1 MGWLT
6 LDSSFSLISLTPIAV
21 VSFSRSRSLLIL
33 TAHTSYY
40 YYSIYY
46 NGQYDP
52 SNFAYTSELIVNHE
66 SRHPRFCRVSA
77 TNWILRILRI
87 FSCRYPK
94 GNDRKWTYNPSWATR
109 IDNDEFQTRKKAK
122 KKNIIFL
129 DSRKFCCSKTGQRFC
144 SITQSKTSLNYKQ
157 STCDHAEKYTLS
169 KSCRETILNRAHGDY
184 PATTECSSFKLNTKL
199 NTKTRNNTKW
209 CLTSL
214 RFWTQTFEASG
225 PATRPPIRD
234 NVLRHLRFDRRVC
247 LLVLLSAFSL
257 FGHTSVGP
265 QKTSRKIRK
274 RTNHWRE
281 FQ

>member
-1 MGWLT
+1 MEKTIWTICPFTETPITTSTNVSPHLADNTHQRSRTKPCKSMKETGWPVSEISRHIQQAFPGFGPRLLIFKRNRGSNMGWLT

-94 GNDRKWTYNPSWATR
+94 ETTGNELITR
-109 IDNDEFQTRKKAK
+109 AGPRE
-122 KKNIIFL
+122 
-129 DSRKFCCSKTGQRFC
+129 
-144 SITQSKTSLNYKQ
+144 SITMN
-157 STCDHAEKYTLS
+157 
-169 KSCRETILNRAHGDY
+169 
-184 PATTECSSFKLNTKL
+184 FKHERKL
-199 NTKTRNNTKW
+199 
-209 CLTSL
+209 
-214 RFWTQTFEASG
+214 
-225 PATRPPIRD
+225 
-234 NVLRHLRFDRRVC
+234 
-247 LLVLLSAFSL
+247 
-257 FGHTSVGP
+257 
-265 QKTSRKIRK
+265 RK
-274 RTNHWRE
+274 RI
-281 FQ
+281 